1 MVDLLKNILQFLADC
16 LSFLIDLIE
25 WAVVKCFVMIFDA
38 LVSLLELIPVPEWL
52 SEIAGNVAAL
62 PPGVLFFVA
71 PLQLTT
77 GLTWVVSAYVLRFL
91 IRRIPV
97 IG

>member
-1 MVDLLKNILQFLADC
+1 VLDILKNILQFIADVVG
-16 LSFLIDLIE
+16 FVIDLIQ
-25 WAVVKCFVMIFDA
+25 WAVVKVFLMFAEA
-38 LVSLLELIPVPEWL
+38 LIGLLSLIPVPEWL
-52 SEIAGNVAAL
+52 SSLSGNVAAL
-62 PPGVLFFVA
+62 PAGVLFFVG

-77 GLTWVVSAYVLRFL
+77 GCAWIVSAYVLRFL

>member
-1 MVDLLKNILQFLADC
+1 MLDVLKNILQFFADA
-16 LSFLIDLIE
+16 LTFFIDLIQ
-25 WAVVKCFVMIFDA
+25 WAVVKIFLMIFEA
-38 LVSLLELIPVPEWL
+38 LVFVLSLIPVPEWL
-52 SEIAGNVAAL
+52 SNISGNVAAID
-62 PPGVLFFVA
+62 PGILFFVA

-77 GLTWVVSAYVLRFL
+77 GLAWVVSAYVLRFL